1 MRIIHT
7 SDWHL
12 GARLH
17 EQERLTEHRQFLEE
31 LVAIVEREG
40 AEALLVAGDI
50 FDTRQPSASAQALY
64 FDFLAKMAKRTACR
78 KIIVTAGNHDSA
90 SQLSAARP
98 VLSRLGIEVVANASA
113 EVAGEVIVVP
123 RADGQPAVAV
133 AAVPFMSE
141 GELANL
147 ARQHG
152 QAVEGELRE
161 RAAAGFRAHYAA
173 VIAAAREAGAG
184 APVVAMG
191 HCTVAGAQLSDER
204 SERGRAIGG
213 VDAQPASAFAG
224 ADYVALGHLHIAQ
237 AVGGAETVRYSGAP
251 LAMSFAEAA
260 QPKQVLVV
268 ELGERAGEAVT
279 VRAVELAAPLPLWTL
294 SGTAEAVQAALTE
307 LVAEHGAEVGY
318 VAARVTEGEGE
329 LLAFWLALDALVA
342 GSALKLLLKEDLRP
356 QVRLRSALMEGGA
369 GRTLREMTPL
379 EVAKMR
385 LAEETKL
392 SEAERERYGK
402 MVEEVI
408 AEEMAQ

>member
-1 MRIIHT
+1 MKILHT

-17 EQERLTEHRQFLEE
+17 EQERIAEHRQFLAE
-31 LVAIVEREG
+31 LVAIAERE
-40 AEALLVAGDI
+40 AVEALLVAGDV

-64 FDFLAKMAKRTACR
+64 FDFLAEMAKRTVCR

-90 SQLSAARP
+90 SQLAAARP
-98 VLSRLGIEVVANASA
+98 VLSRLGIEVVVNASA
-113 EVAGEVIVVP
+113 EVSGEVIVVP
-123 RADGQPAVAV
+123 RADGRPGVAV

-141 GELANL
+141 SELANL

-152 QAVEGELRE
+152 QTVEGELHA
-161 RAAAGFRAHYAA
+161 RAAAGFGAHYAA
-173 VIAAAREAGAG
+173 VIAAARAAGAG

-191 HCTVAGAQLSDER
+191 HCTVAGAHVSDER

-213 VDAQPASAFAG
+213 VDAQAVSAFAG

-237 AVGGAETVRYSGAP
+237 CVGEQETRRYSGSP

-260 QPKQVLVV
+260 QAKQVLVV
-268 ELGERAGEAVT
+268 ELGERAGEPVT
-279 VRAVELAAPLPLWTL
+279 VRPVALTAPIPLWTL
-294 SGTAEAVQAALTE
+294 SGTAEAVQTALSA

-329 LLAFWLALDALVA
+329 LLAFWPALDGLVE
-342 GSALKLLLKEDLRP
+342 GSALKLLLKEDARP
-356 QVRLRSALMEGGA
+356 QVRLRSALMDGGV

-385 LAEETKL
+385 LAEETTL

-408 AEEMAQ
+408 AEEVAQ